1 MSKVKIKRDRW
12 DRPLIFP
19 LDGGDPVAFTRV
31 SKLAKA
37 LDDQQFL
44 MLWKQRKTLEGVIRR
59 PDLLTRA
66 AGVLAKGN
74 PDTDPDTK
82 KALNAICGE
91 ATTAAGADK
100 GSSAGTGFHDLTEA
114 IDLGNEPMFVP
125 PADQPRL
132 DAFRFATKDLIPL
145 DVETFIVND
154 IMRCA
159 GTFDRL
165 YLCPDGKVRIG
176 DLKSGKSEALY
187 PLATAIQM
195 AIYARG
201 KRYKPIWKGKDYVG
215 GERSEL
221 HPDLDLTTALLI
233 HMPPSGGCEV
243 IPLNIELG
251 WQAALLAEQIHHSVR
266 KWKPKDLIREGTY
279 FFDADATLTQGESE
293 EVTE

>member
-1 MSKVKIKRDRW
+1 MKFPDNLRDRW
-12 DRPLIFP
+12 DRPLIWP
-19 LDGGDPVAFTRV
+19 LDGDKPVAYTRV

-74 PDTDPDTK
+74 PDTDPATK

-114 IDLGNEPMFVP
+114 IDLGNEPLFVP
-125 PADQPRL
+125 ESDKARL
-132 DAFRFATKDLIPL
+132 DAFKYATKDLIPL
-145 DVETFIVND
+145 DVEAFIVND
-154 IMRCA
+154 IVKCA

-165 YLCPDGKVRIG
+165 YLCPDGKVRVG

-187 PLATAIQM
+187 PLATAVQM

-201 KRYKPIWKGKDYVG
+201 KRYIPIYDGKPSKDTYVG
-215 GERSEL
+215 GERVDL
-221 HPDLDLTTALLI
+221 HEDLDLTTALLI

-251 WQAALLAEQIHHSVR
+251 WKAALLAEQVHHSVR
-266 KWKPKDLIREGTY
+266 KWKPKDLIREGSY
-279 FFDADATLTQGESE
+279 FFDADATLTQ
-293 EVTE
+293 

>member
-1 MSKVKIKRDRW
+1 MTDGIKRDRW
-12 DRPLIFP
+12 DRPLILP
-19 LDGGDPVAFTRV
+19 LDGGDPVAYTRV
-31 SKLAKA
+31 SKMAKA

-74 PDTDPDTK
+74 PDTDPATK

-132 DAFRFATKDLIPL
+132 DAFRYATKDLLPL

-154 IMRCA
+154 VVRCA

-165 YLCPDGKVRIG
+165 YLCPDGKVRVG
-176 DLKSGKSEALY
+176 DLKSGKSEAEY

-195 AIYARG
+195 AIYANG
-201 KRYKPIWKGKDYVG
+201 KRYNHET
-215 GERSEL
+215 GERTEL

-233 HMPPSGGCEV
+233 HMPPSGGCTV
-243 IPLNIELG
+243 VPLDIEMG
-251 WQAALLAEQIHHSVR
+251 WKAALLAEQIHHSVR

-279 FFDADATLTQGESE
+279 FFDADATLTQPDSE